1 MQNYRSKSET
11 AIIVAGC
18 LKYRRFQFF
27 FAVSVSVFTFW
38 LLDFFAVSSGFFAVS
53 LGFFAI
59 STPANT
65 CKGRQIQN
73 LLTGRK
79 NISPAIIPEKA
90 IILHTLEDV
99 LWQKYHNEN
108 GLCLQ
113 TQICICSQW
122 LLRRQNPPWI
132 PSDVYWCWCLLRTSY
147 ICKILQVPESTATKP
162 TVYLVKTMET
172 SIGWELPCMASLLL
186 S

>member
-1 MQNYRSKSET
+1 MKLNFLGSASLANSTALWNHQYGIKARIYLDNPPMQNYRSKSET

-27 FAVSVSVFTFW
+27 SPFQFQSSHFGF
-38 LLDFFAVSSGFFAVS
+38 LIFFAVSSGFFAVS

-122 LLRRQNPPWI
+122 LLRRQNPP
-132 PSDVYWCWCLLRTSY
+132 
-147 ICKILQVPESTATKP
+147 
-162 TVYLVKTMET
+162 
-172 SIGWELPCMASLLL
+172 
-186 S
+186 